1 MLAFLLR
8 VGSMEIHAKKLWV
21 TMQER
26 AAFQS
31 TIVESV
37 LKDAQELHERAQ
49 QTLRK
54 SAEALKMAKA
64 TIKLLESAIPSRIA

>member
-1 MLAFLLR
+1 
-8 VGSMEIHAKKLWV
+8 
-21 TMQER
+21 MQER

-64 TIKLLESAIPSRIA
+64 TIKLLESAVPSRLA